1 MHHFC
6 SENRLPKIF
15 FQILSQKSAQFVNLR
30 NPDLGW
36 SQESTQSVDFMDS
49 WSVFGFSQKN
59 PPLRVLYRKRLEKR
73 QIHVSTKN
81 SKQTV
86 LKLVVPEGT
95 FLWPIIL
102 STLLLNHETSIKI
115 DKNHPLALSKGPFH
129 HSYSSKIWKGY
140 DFICMHGLSLWFTK
154 AFYFIFAPVWMDQH
168 FKTRGWESKHHVEP
182 SRNGTFWFERLNQKP
197 K

>member
-1 MHHFC
+1 MKLRRSVRMSYMYGICCAPIFVRKTAC
-6 SENRLPKIF
+6 QKYF

-73 QIHVSTKN
+73 QIHLSTKN

-102 STLLLNHETSIKI
+102 STLLLNHETTVKI
-115 DKNHPLALSKGPFH
+115 DKNHPLAL
-129 HSYSSKIWKGY
+129 WKRT
-140 DFICMHGLSLWFTK
+140 ISPLL
-154 AFYFIFAPVWMDQH
+154 
-168 FKTRGWESKHHVEP
+168 
-182 SRNGTFWFERLNQKP
+182 
-197 K
+197 